1 MASDFPAYV
10 ASEYES
16 GTEVQEYTP
25 GTTTDAFVPGSFV
38 FFDTATQLVKL
49 CGADPALIA
58 GISEVNSGDASVL
71 TPNGKVPVRLLKP
84 GAVVALCSA
93 TTLSEANVGVAYG
106 IAKLASGNWGIDTT
120 DTTATR
126 VVVKRVD
133 TAKNIAF
140 VSFLAANLQ
149 FDAIAS

>member
-10 ASEYES
+10 AAEYEH

-25 GTTTDAFVPGSFV
+25 GLTTEAFGPGDLV
-38 FFDTATQLVKL
+38 FYDTSDQLMQL
-49 CGADPALIA
+49 CGADPSLIA
-58 GISEVNSGDASVL
+58 GISEVDSEEAKTL

-84 GAVVALCSA
+84 NALVAMCSA
-93 TTLSEANVGVAYG
+93 TTPAESHVGVAYG
-106 IAKLASGNWGIDTT
+106 VVTLASGNWSVDTS
-120 DTTATR
+120 DTSNTR

-133 TAKNIAF
+133 IENGIFF